1 MRKTR
6 EVLRLHYEL
15 KLSQHQIARSCGL
28 GQSTVHA
35 CLKRAA
41 AAGLS
46 WPLSSEWDDQHLE
59 EALYQKPARE
69 APATTTAE
77 RPPPDFPAIHQ
88 ELQTHA
94 HLTLQLL
101 WQEYRE
107 ANPAG
112 YGYSRFCELYQR
124 WRRHLD
130 VVLRQEHVA
139 GEKVF
144 VDYAGATIPIY
155 DPQTGTVQQAALF
168 VAVLGASNYTY
179 AEATE
184 SQQLPCWIGSH
195 IRSFEFFGGVPKIS
209 VPDNLKSGVNH
220 PCRYEPDL
228 NRTYQE
234 MAAHYGVAVIPAR
247 PRKPRDKAKVENGV
261 QVVQRWI
268 VAALRHRRFFSLGEA
283 NQAIGELLEKL
294 NHRPFRKREGCRASL
309 FAELDRPALQPLPA
323 ERYEFGE
330 WATARVNIDYHVE
343 FDHHY
348 YSVPYLLTGQQME
361 IRATATTVE
370 ILQRGQRVASHER
383 SRQVHR
389 ASTIAEH
396 RPKSHQRYLEWTP
409 SRLVNW
415 AQTVGPQTALLFE
428 RILESK
434 KHPEMGYRSCLG
446 ILRLGKK
453 YTAPPVEAAAERAL
467 RAGACSYLS
476 VKSML
481 ERGLDSQ
488 PLELPELRPP
498 LSHDNIRGPAY
509 FDPSIQ

>member
-15 KLSQHQIARSCGL
+15 KLSQHQIARGCGL
-28 GQSTVHA
+28 GQSTVHD

-46 WPLSSEWDDQHLE
+46 WPLSSEWDDEHLE
-59 EALYQKPARE
+59 EALYPTPPRE
-69 APATTTAE
+69 APATTAAE
-77 RPPPDFPAIHQ
+77 RTPPDFPKVHQ

-94 HLTLQLL
+94 HLTLLLL

-107 ANPAG
+107 SHPAG

-130 VVLRQEHVA
+130 VVLRQEYLA
-139 GEKVF
+139 GEKMF

-155 DPQTGTVQQAALF
+155 DPQGTAVRQAALF
-168 VAVLGASNYTY
+168 VAVLGASNYTF

-195 IRSFEFFGGVPKIS
+195 IRTFEFFGGVPKIA

-247 PRKPRDKAKVENGV
+247 PRKPRDKAKVESGV
-261 QVVQRWI
+261 LVVQRWI
-268 VAALRHRRFFSLGEA
+268 VAALRHRRLFSLQEA

-294 NHRPFRKREGCRASL
+294 NHRPFRKRQGCRASL
-309 FAELDRPALQPLPA
+309 FAELDLPALQPLPT

-348 YSVPYLLTGQQME
+348 YSVPYSNVALAASCGKDLKEKTPRTSPFLT
-361 IRATATTVE
+361 T
-370 ILQRGQRVASHER
+370 
-383 SRQVHR
+383 
-389 ASTIAEH
+389 
-396 RPKSHQRYLEWTP
+396 
-409 SRLVNW
+409 
-415 AQTVGPQTALLFE
+415 
-428 RILESK
+428 
-434 KHPEMGYRSCLG
+434 G
-446 ILRLGKK
+446 IC
-453 YTAPPVEAAAERAL
+453 E
-467 RAGACSYLS
+467 
-476 VKSML
+476 
-481 ERGLDSQ
+481 
-488 PLELPELRPP
+488 
-498 LSHDNIRGPAY
+498 
-509 FDPSIQ
+509 